1 MGLAAAEIE
10 EHIGFNQVTRTVVL
24 AMYRMLE
31 KRIELPDSLPY
42 EQDLPIQIYV
52 AIYRSLLKFDDDMLS
67 LILFRYFNSDWEKV
81 SSVSLKKLLCNYQL

>member
-31 KRIELPDSLPY
+31 KELSY
-42 EQDLPIQIYV
+42 QIHYLMNM
-52 AIYRSLLKFDDDMLS
+52 ICQFKFM
-67 LILFRYFNSDWEKV
+67 
-81 SSVSLKKLLCNYQL
+81 